1 MTEFGACAES
11 PACAREIRRSTM
23 AADAHLSS
31 WAYWSYKYFNGTMH
45 LWGGMLLQLVRSG
58 VIVWGLLYSQTSLVF
73 SLSFSLFLHCPTH
86 PMPPDYTTQSGIGEG
101 LFNADGTVQ
110 STKVSELTRTYAEAT
125 AGTPL
130 AMAFDRGDGSN
141 NSNSNS
147 NQARFTFSFAL
158 DAACA
163 QPTLIYMNRADHYAN
178 GYAVDVQPPG
188 AVVPVE
194 QPDNRYAARAHT
206 LAGHRRSFPDCRI
219 TKMCAVCLCL
229 HLHSTT
235 FFLNFSMCISCWD
248 VSNQAGACSRIRP
261 FRHRRHDYQCN
272 NHLEVR

>member
-1 MTEFGACAES
+1 M
-11 PACAREIRRSTM
+11 
-23 AADAHLSS
+23 
-31 WAYWSYKYFNGTMH
+31 
-45 LWGGMLLQLVRSG
+45 
-58 VIVWGLLYSQTSLVF
+58 
-73 SLSFSLFLHCPTH
+73 FLHCPPH
-86 PMPPDYTTQSGIGEG
+86 PVPPDYTTQSGIGEG

-141 NSNSNS
+141 NSNNNDNSNN

-194 QPDNRYAARAHT
+194 QPDNRYGSARRDFFQKRHSQSPIHIHYFVVVRRAATRQ
-206 LAGHRRSFPDCRI
+206 S
-219 TKMCAVCLCL
+219 
-229 HLHSTT
+229 
-235 FFLNFSMCISCWD
+235 
-248 VSNQAGACSRIRP
+248 GA
-261 FRHRRHDYQCN
+261 
-272 NHLEVR
+272 